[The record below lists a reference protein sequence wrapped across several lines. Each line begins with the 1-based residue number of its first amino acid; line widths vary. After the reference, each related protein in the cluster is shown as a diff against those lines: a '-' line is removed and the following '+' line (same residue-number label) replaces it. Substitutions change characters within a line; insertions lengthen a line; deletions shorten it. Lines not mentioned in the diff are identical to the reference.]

1 MKTPDDILISVD
13 VETAGPY
20 PGRYSLLS
28 IGACVVADPSLTFY
42 VELQPLSPDVVP
54 EALAVCN
61 LSLETL
67 AEKGRAP
74 VEAMVSFAEWLN
86 TIAPD
91 GRRPVFVGFNA
102 PFDWMFVNEYFH
114 RFLGFNPFGHNALD
128 IKSFYAGR
136 TGARW
141 PETSLRHV
149 AARYGGVPS
158 LSHNALADAIDQASL
173 MAAMLE
179 EPPLS
184 RTTPAAAPRRRGQM
198 EDDDEL

>member
-1 MKTPDDILISVD
+1 MERPKEILISVD

-28 IGACVVADPSLTFY
+28 IGACVVSDPSLTFY
-42 VELQPLSPDVVP
+42 VELQPLSPDAVP
-54 EALAVCN
+54 EALAITG

-67 AEKGRAP
+67 AEEGLPP
-74 VEAMVSFAEWLN
+74 VEAMLSFAGWLE
-86 TIAPD
+86 TVARGD
-91 GRRPVFVGFNA
+91 QRLVFVGFNA
-102 PFDWMFVNEYFH
+102 PFDWMFVNDYFH
-114 RFLGFNPFGHNALD
+114 RFLGYNPFGHNALD

-136 TGARW
+136 TGALW
-141 PETSLRHV
+141 AETSLKHV
-149 AARYGGVPS
+149 AARYGGDPS

-179 EPPLS
+179 EQRVHEAEQVAAALS
-184 RTTPAAAPRRRGQM
+184 RGGT